1 MNIIIK
7 VTKKRKQFYNEFEKI
22 VAQYQGG

>member
-7 VTKKRKQFYNEFEKI
+7 VKDQL
-22 VAQYQGG
+22 